1 MCLHRQARPRT
12 ATARKPDGVARCK
25 HHGSLAVNIP
35 SFANGASGEH
45 RRHDTKASATFRE
58 EYARLECERQQE
70 EMGAPLGQ
78 ERK

>member
-1 MCLHRQARPRT
+1 MCRHRQARPRT
-12 ATARKPDGVARCK
+12 ATARKPDGFARCK
-25 HHGSLAVNIP
+25 HHGSL
-35 SFANGASGEH
+35 SFANGARGEH
-45 RRHDTKASATFRE
+45 RRHDTKASPTFRE